1 MGLLPEVL
9 AMARLAPLV
18 QLFSSP
24 QGDAPIKTMEL
35 NETMV
40 DTPFYPYVRNIPFK
54 IFRVLTFT

>member
-9 AMARLAPLV
+9 AMARPAPPV

-35 NETMV
+35 NETMA
-40 DTPFYPYVRNIPFK
+40 DTPFYPYVRELPFK
-54 IFRVLTFT
+54 ICLVLTSI